1 MCSIKLFNQMAGPLF
16 RELSIEIAKDN
27 EGSTVLFT
35 GHPSTVGYEDQN
47 SGLKIKSMPRYN
59 RKSIL
64 TRIYSWVKYTFL
76 ASYAILK
83 MDRHQTA
90 LFTSN
95 PPILIISASIARI
108 LGRKYHFLIYDV
120 YPDILIS
127 LGVVGRYNILVLIWK
142 IFNKFALEGAQGVYT
157 ISEKMADSIELQFIS
172 SKTHKRKVNVV
183 PLWVDTQKF
192 RPLCKQDN
200 EFVKTHNLENK
211 FIVLYSGN
219 MGISHD
225 FAGLLEAAKLLKN
238 ELNVVFVFIGDGAKK
253 DEIVRYISDN
263 QLNNTLTLPFQSE
276 QILPQSLSMA
286 DLSVV
291 SLESSLDANILPSKV
306 MYSMAVGSALLGIC
320 SEKSELSKLIKRA
333 NCGIIADRKSAKEIA
348 SDILNLSRNDELL
361 KSYKKRSVEYC
372 REFHE
377 KQVCLRSFLDEI
389 KK

>member
-1 MCSIKLFNQMAGPLF
+1 MALVKSTDENYKELIGTKGKLTLIKFTADWCGPC
-16 RELSIEIAKDN
+16 K
-27 EGSTVLFT
+27 
-35 GHPSTVGYEDQN
+35 
-47 SGLKIKSMPRYN
+47 
-59 RKSIL
+59 
-64 TRIYSWVKYTFL
+64 
-76 ASYAILK
+76 AI
-83 MDRHQTA
+83 
-90 LFTSN
+90 N
-95 PPILIISASIARI
+95 PIL
-108 LGRKYHFLIYDV
+108 
-120 YPDILIS
+120 
-127 LGVVGRYNILVLIWK
+127 
-142 IFNKFALEGAQGVYT
+142 ET

-192 RPLCKQDN
+192 RPLSRQDN

-253 DEIVRYISDN
+253 NEIVRYISDN

-306 MYSMAVGSALLGIC
+306 IYSMAI
-320 SEKSELSKLIKRA
+320 E
-333 NCGIIADRKSAKEIA
+333 
-348 SDILNLSRNDELL
+348 
-361 KSYKKRSVEYC
+361 
-372 REFHE
+372 
-377 KQVCLRSFLDEI
+377 
-389 KK
+389 